1 MMRVTKIFA
10 LIMLLVTVV
19 GFAQNGNKKLDKIIK
34 RDYQIIECTIAK
46 MSDKTVEYSLP
57 GETLRIS
64 LDIAQIARIDFG
76 SGRSQ
81 TFDVPS
87 SGTIVSTGGN
97 NDGSVAT
104 GNSNANQVLVTAEMK
119 PNTIGVLPVPYLNA
133 DNLQSS
139 EEMSKFAQNDLYNKL
154 LDKSS
159 NIFPLTVQDLR
170 ITNNLLR
177 KAGIDYKNIDEIPIE
192 DLQRV
197 LGVDNIVA
205 VKVSFTTTESSTA
218 LAYNGGNAKVS
229 NNNKKVKTNDYSIA
243 NTSTQL
249 NYYYTVYFDMYKNN
263 TKIYSQTRQPFLSVK
278 DSWMDSVQYLL
289 KRSPI
294 YTRK

>member
-1 MMRVTKIFA
+1 MRVTKVFA
-10 LIMLLVTVV
+10 TIMLLVAVV
-19 GFAQNGNKKLDKIIK
+19 GFAQNASKKWDKIIK
-34 RDYQIIECTIAK
+34 RDYQIIECSIAK
-46 MSDKTVEYSLP
+46 MSDKTIEYSLP
-57 GETLRIS
+57 GEKLLIS
-64 LDIAQIARIDFG
+64 LDIAQIARIDFA

-81 TFDVPS
+81 TFDVSS
-87 SGTIVSTGGN
+87 SGTIANTGGN
-97 NDGSVAT
+97 NDDSVAT
-104 GNSNANQVLVTAEMK
+104 SNSNANQVLVTAEMK
-119 PNTIGVLPVPYLNA
+119 PNTIAVLPVPYLNA

-218 LAYNGGNAKVS
+218 LAYNGGNAKIS
-229 NNNKKVKTNDYSIA
+229 DNKKKVKTNDYSIA
-243 NTSTQL
+243 NTSTRL
-249 NYYYTVYFDMYKNN
+249 NYDYTVYFDMYKNN
-263 TKIYSQTRQPFLSVK
+263 TKIYSQTREPFFSMK
-278 DSWMDSVQYLL
+278 DSWMDSITYLL

-294 YTRK
+294 YTKK

>member
-1 MMRVTKIFA
+1 
-10 LIMLLVTVV
+10 MLLVTIA
-19 GFAQNGNKKLDKIIK
+19 GFAQNGSKKLDKIIK

-57 GETLRIS
+57 GETLQIS
-64 LDIAQIARIDFG
+64 LDISQIARIDFA

-81 TFDVPS
+81 TFDVSTNTNVVS
-87 SGTIVSTGGN
+87 STNAN
-97 NDGSVAT
+97 N
-104 GNSNANQVLVTAEMK
+104 NSNQTLASADMK
-119 PNTIGVLPVPYLNA
+119 PNTIAVLPVPYVNA

-170 ITNNLLR
+170 TTNSLLH
-177 KAGIDYKNIDEIPIE
+177 KAGIDYKNIDETPIE
-192 DLQRV
+192 DLQKI

-205 VKVSFTTTESSTA
+205 AKISFTTAESATSV
-218 LAYNGGNAKVS
+218 AYNSGNAKIS
-229 NNNKKVKTNDYSIA
+229 DNNKKVKTSDIGT
-243 NTSTQL
+243 TSTNTQTY
-249 NYYYTVYFDMYKNN
+249 YYYTVYFDMYKNN
-263 TKIYSQTRQPFLSVK
+263 TKIYSQTRKPLFSIK
-278 DSWMDSVQYLL
+278 DSWIDSVSYLL

-294 YTRK
+294 YTKK

>member
-1 MMRVTKIFA
+1 MKTTKFFA
-10 LIMLLVTVV
+10 IIMLLVTIA
-19 GFAQNGNKKLDKIIK
+19 GFAQNGSKKLDKIIK

-57 GETLRIS
+57 GETLQIS
-64 LDIAQIARIDFG
+64 LDISQIARIDFA

-81 TFDVPS
+81 TFDVSTTSNVVS
-87 SGTIVSTGGN
+87 STNTN
-97 NDGSVAT
+97 NS
-104 GNSNANQVLVTAEMK
+104 SNQTLASADMK
-119 PNTIGVLPVPYLNA
+119 PNTIAVLPVPYVNA

-170 ITNNLLR
+170 TTNSLLH
-177 KAGIDYKNIDEIPIE
+177 KAGIDYKNIDETPIE
-192 DLQRV
+192 DLQKI

-205 VKVSFTTTESSTA
+205 AKISFTTAESATSV
-218 LAYNGGNAKVS
+218 AYNSGNAKIS
-229 NNNKKVKTNDYSIA
+229 DNNKKVKTSDIGT
-243 NTSTQL
+243 TSTNTQTY
-249 NYYYTVYFDMYKNN
+249 YYYTVYFDMYKNN
-263 TKIYSQTRQPFLSVK
+263 TKIYSQTRKPLFSIK
-278 DSWMDSVQYLL
+278 DSWIDSVSYLL

-294 YTRK
+294 YTKK